1 MKKLAL
7 ITLIIAVCAAGLLA
21 PKAESMIQPYFSGE
35 AVNYNGRIYI
45 GTVNTGRFELFNLE
59 NNHLVKKNI
68 INPDDAV
75 YNRFIDLA
83 LRRQGSRLYAYLTS
97 GRYLYQ
103 YNISDPANISLVKKL
118 KDNSGDN
125 FYALSQTD
133 DNLATVGNKGAKLW
147 NENTRVINT
156 FDAHSTFADNIS
168 FSRNANYIYKIL
180 RDEFSIIDSFYRNI
194 VMDRG
199 INIRDDHVRHIF
211 NDDYEGAIYLVDDY
225 SLKKIYFDGHSV
237 QFNHISNLGYD
248 ADGLIGGGYV
258 YFSDGIGIVK
268 IRKSD
273 MAPVDWAYTT
283 ELGAGSGW
291 AMGLRVVE
299 NTQGQ
304 EIVIVFNGS
313 SLLVFD
319 SDLNLI
325 DSYNAGEAIMP
336 APEPLFL
343 SVDKNRAAPNS
354 LLSLRGN
361 GFGANEEIKIKFA
374 GNNYIA
380 QTDQTGFFKTIIT
393 VPEVKAQNTDIKATG
408 AISGLT
414 YSLSFLIE

>member
-1 MKKLAL
+1 MAN
-7 ITLIIAVCAAGLLA
+7 V
-21 PKAESMIQPYFSGE
+21 F
-35 AVNYNGRIYI
+35 
-45 GTVNTGRFELFNLE
+45 
-59 NNHLVKKNI
+59 LV
-68 INPDDAV
+68 
-75 YNRFIDLA
+75 
-83 LRRQGSRLYAYLTS
+83 
-97 GRYLYQ
+97 
-103 YNISDPANISLVKKL
+103 
-118 KDNSGDN
+118 
-125 FYALSQTD
+125 
-133 DNLATVGNKGAKLW
+133 
-147 NENTRVINT
+147 
-156 FDAHSTFADNIS
+156 
-168 FSRNANYIYKIL
+168 
-180 RDEFSIIDSFYRNI
+180 
-194 VMDRG
+194 
-199 INIRDDHVRHIF
+199 
-211 NDDYEGAIYLVDDY
+211 AI
-225 SLKKIYFDGHSV
+225 
-237 QFNHISNLGYD
+237 
-248 ADGLIGGGYV
+248 IGGGYV

-393 VPEVKAQNTDIKATG
+393 VPEVKAPLFRL
-408 AISGLT
+408 SLT
-414 YSLSFLIE
+414 FSRVILLLSVWRLLGVLNLCARFLG